1 MKESG
6 GQDTAK
12 KLHALLDA
20 PRWCQKDLLDSLRGS
35 VKERLRKSIAAR
47 DKMHACFQEGG
58 RMPSSASAAAALCRE
73 KKGLLS
79 FRAARSMH
87 PQIAAALFLSHRAL
101 RREKARGQAVHH
113 PAGRK
118 EVPE

>member
-58 RMPSSASAAAALCRE
+58 RMPPCAAAAACRRE

-101 RREKARGQAVHH
+101 RREKARGPAVHH